1 MMVSSSMLSTVFMVH
16 DGVEKGHTFS
26 NVRMDTAKAP
36 IDSIPERITRVHRHR
51 LEILGERAIHEN
63 E

>member
-1 MMVSSSMLSTVFMVH
+1 MVH